1 MIKATFLAVNGLFLC
16 MFHHGGCGSV
26 PEPYEEMFIYYFG
39 SLSLLRDGI
48 VVTAAYL
55 EDADANMVEEKAQE
69 GERVY

>member
-1 MIKATFLAVNGLFLC
+1 
-16 MFHHGGCGSV
+16 
-26 PEPYEEMFIYYFG
+26 MFIYYFA
-39 SLSLLRDGI
+39 SLPLLRDGI